1 MSRTVADLL
10 VGVLERLEPAF
21 HRTRP
26 QRPRP
31 YWLGDTFEV
40 LGSEVL
46 QLEQIADQFSVCS
59 RRSLSSWSAPTAHLT
74 NLTDVPTLR
83 ILRIFVGWFEGGI
96 VNPKP
101 YARVMLSVGLGA
113 RSHLASQA
121 HEDDAE
127 RAVRGHSNRLL
138 RSIGY
143 ADFDRGH

>member
-26 QRPRP
+26 QHPRP

-59 RRSLSSWSAPTAHLT
+59 RRSLSSRSTPTAHLT
-74 NLTDVPTLR
+74 KGNETSPTL
-83 ILRIFVGWFEGGI
+83 V
-96 VNPKP
+96 PK
-101 YARVMLSVGLGA
+101 
-113 RSHLASQA
+113 HEA
-121 HEDDAE
+121 HAAEALKQRKPGDATKLMMVAK
-127 RAVRGHSNRLL
+127 RPW
-138 RSIGY
+138 
-143 ADFDRGH
+143 